1 MTNRPVEPASYPTSG
16 VGRFGQPN
24 LAAGVVAGL
33 LAGVVGAILWGG
45 FTALTHF
52 RIGYL
57 ALGIGVLVGYAIVR
71 VGQVRTVA
79 VGVTAAVIT
88 LVACAA
94 GDTGSIYFQ
103 AAHDLHTSVGNL
115 LSVSNPFTVLRED
128 LQHNAFG
135 LIFFAIAAWA
145 AFRYVTTG
153 RGLMRSRR
161 PAQVPPSPGYGTQPS
176 YGQPPASAQPVPPT
190 YGQPLQ
196 PTYGQPTY
204 GQPLP
209 VPPTY
214 APPPSPTYA
223 PPPAPAY
230 APPPAP
236 AYAPP
241 PADPAHPES

>member
-1 MTNRPVEPASYPTSG
+1 MLTSYIRTMTNRPLEPASHPISS
-16 VGRFGQPN
+16 VGRFAQPN

-33 LAGVVGAILWGG
+33 LAGVLGAVLWGG

-57 ALGIGVLVGYAIVR
+57 ALGIGVLVGYAIVQ

-103 AAHDLHTSVGNL
+103 AAHESHLSVGTL
-115 LSVSNPFTVLRED
+115 LSVSNPFTVFRED
-128 LQHNAFG
+128 ISHNAFG
-135 LIFFAIAAWA
+135 LVFFAIAAWA

-153 RGLMRSRR
+153 RGLLRTRR
-161 PAQVPPSPGYGTQPS
+161 QTPGPPVMGYGSQPS

-209 VPPTY
+209 TAPTYGPPPEADPVPP
-214 APPPSPTYA
+214 
-223 PPPAPAY
+223 
-230 APPPAP
+230 
-236 AYAPP
+236 
-241 PADPAHPES
+241 ES

>member
-1 MTNRPVEPASYPTSG
+1 VMSSS
-16 VGRFGQPN
+16 GRFSQPN
-24 LAAGVVAGL
+24 LAAGVAAGL

-57 ALGIGVLVGYAIVR
+57 ALGIGVLVGYAIVQ

-103 AAHDLHTSVGNL
+103 ASHDSHISVSTL
-115 LSVSNPFTVLRED
+115 LSISNPFTVFRED
-128 LQHNAFG
+128 MQHNAFG
-135 LIFFAIAAWA
+135 LVFFAIGAWA

-161 PAQVPPSPGYGTQPS
+161 PPTGQGYGTQPS
-176 YGQPPASAQPVPPT
+176 YGQPSASAQPVMPT

-196 PTYGQPTY
+196 PTYGQPTPAPPLEPTY
-204 GQPLP
+204 GQPQP
-209 VPPTY
+209 VPP
-214 APPPSPTYA
+214 
-223 PPPAPAY
+223 AY
-230 APPPAP
+230 GL
-236 AYAPP
+236 P
-241 PADPAHPES
+241 PADPTHPEG

>member
-1 MTNRPVEPASYPTSG
+1 MSSS
-16 VGRFGQPN
+16 GRFAQPN

-94 GDTGSIYFQ
+94 GDTGSIYVQ
-103 AAHDLHTSVGNL
+103 ASHDSHISVSTL
-115 LSVSNPFTVLRED
+115 LSISNPFTVFRED
-128 LQHNAFG
+128 MQHNAFG
-135 LIFFAIAAWA
+135 LVFFAIGAWA

-161 PAQVPPSPGYGTQPS
+161 PVQVPPSPGYGTQPS
-176 YGQPPASAQPVPPT
+176 YGQPSASAQPVMPPYGQPVPPT
-190 YGQPLQ
+190 YGQLPSGQPLQ
-196 PTYGQPTY
+196 PTYGQPVA
-204 GQPLP
+204 
-209 VPPTY
+209 VPPVY
-214 APPPSPTYA
+214 GPPPT
-223 PPPAPAY
+223 
-230 APPPAP
+230 
-236 AYAPP
+236 
-241 PADPAHPES
+241 DPAHPQG

>member
-1 MTNRPVEPASYPTSG
+1 MMSSS
-16 VGRFGQPN
+16 GRFSQPN

-45 FTALTHF
+45 FTDLTHF

-103 AAHDLHTSVGNL
+103 ASHDSHTSVSTL
-115 LSVSNPFTVLRED
+115 LSISNPFTVFRED
-128 LQHNAFG
+128 MQHNAFG
-135 LIFFAIAAWA
+135 LVFFAIGAWA

-161 PAQVPPSPGYGTQPS
+161 PVQAPPGAGYGTQPS
-176 YGQPPASAQPVPPT
+176 YGQPSASAQPVLPTYGQPVPPT

-196 PTYGQPTY
+196 PTYGQPTPAQPLEPTY
-204 GQPLP
+204 GQPQA
-209 VPPTY
+209 VPP
-214 APPPSPTYA
+214 AFGLPPT
-223 PPPAPAY
+223 
-230 APPPAP
+230 
-236 AYAPP
+236 
-241 PADPAHPES
+241 DPAHPEG